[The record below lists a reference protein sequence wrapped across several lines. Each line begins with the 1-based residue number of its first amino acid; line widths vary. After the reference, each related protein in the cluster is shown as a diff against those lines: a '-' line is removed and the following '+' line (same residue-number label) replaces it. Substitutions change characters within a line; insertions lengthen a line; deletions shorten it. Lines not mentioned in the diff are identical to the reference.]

1 MVNPDVICEKG
12 GGNMYYNEV
21 EIEAIKLGVGGIE
34 KVKKNSKEI
43 LIQSVV
49 WLVERYDMTND
60 IRYLQK
66 AVWHIYA
73 YLELGYPYESAE
85 DVFDEVLQKLN
96 QDKEELFPANK
107 WFYKPI
113 GLKKSNINQLLGKW
127 NPKLQSMK
135 IKEAVEDIIN
145 NVKDGKKGT
154 YLYHC
159 GKIIRESDD
168 ETLWEKTFK
177 LYVYEDEAI
186 LRNINKNKYYILKQ
200 EETHGTDR
208 GYRR

>member
-1 MVNPDVICEKG
+1 
-12 GGNMYYNEV
+12 MYYNEV

-34 KVKKNSKEI
+34 KIKKNSKDI

-49 WLVERYDMTND
+49 WLVERYDMTSD
-60 IRYLQK
+60 IQYLQK

-85 DVFDEVLQKLN
+85 DVFDEVVQKLD
-96 QDKEELFPANK
+96 QEKDELFPAKK

-113 GLKKSNINQLLGKW
+113 VLKRSNINQLLGKW

-135 IKEAVEDIIN
+135 IKEAIEDIIN
-145 NVKDGKKGT
+145 NVEDGKQGT

-168 ETLWEKTFK
+168 EALWEKTFK